1 MTIPGKRAARAAASG
16 RLLFGLLAITAAT
29 PASAIM
35 NGVGQ
40 DIFPV
45 TAIFQSSGTVT
56 YSNAVNAGVTISS
69 GLVVSNGNVGIGTA
83 SPAAKLDVQG
93 GNINAQYG
101 VSAATGVFSTSLT
114 VRGNPVAV
122 LADTQTF
129 TGANTF
135 SSTAAFTAQNAS
147 VAGVTISSG
156 LVVSNGNVGIGTT
169 APAYKLQV
177 AGGNIKSD
185 YGVLATTVVY
195 VPQASTPTW
204 PLMGTMYYSSNTNK
218 IRVSTAANN
227 TSWVDLMVTANGVAG
242 EVLDLNA
249 HTKMKA
255 YLSTSQSIPN
265 NLVATKV
272 RLNSEV
278 YDNLGE
284 FDSTTNYR
292 WTALYGGYYYVIG
305 AVSYVDPGS
314 GKAIQVMIYKNGSI
328 VERGDNTG
336 SSGSYSSC
344 LTSDILLLAAGDY
357 VEMYTAQDGVSSKSI
372 AVTFTYMTIFR
383 IP

>member
-1 MTIPGKRAARAAASG
+1 MTIPGKRAARVAASG
-16 RLLFGLLAITAAT
+16 RLLLVLLAITAAA

-35 NGVGQ
+35 NGAGQ

-45 TAIFQSSGTVT
+45 TAIFQSSVTVT
-56 YSNAVNAGVTISS
+56 YSNAVNAGLTISS
-69 GLVVSNGNVGIGTA
+69 GLVVSNGNVGVGTA
-83 SPAAKLDVQG
+83 SPGAKLDVQG
-93 GNINAQYG
+93 GNINTQYG

-129 TGANTF
+129 TGADTF

-156 LVVSNGNVGIGTT
+156 LVVSNRNVGIGTA

-177 AGGNIKSD
+177 AGGNIKSN
-185 YGVLATTVVY
+185 YGVITTTAVY
-195 VPQASTPTW
+195 VPQASTPTAPSW
-204 PLMGTMYYSSNTNK
+204 GTMYYSSNTNK
-218 IRVSTAANN
+218 IRVSTAAND
-227 TSWVDLMVTANGVAG
+227 TSWVDMMVTANNASADQ
-242 EVLDLNA
+242 LDLNA

-255 YLSTSQSIPN
+255 YLSTTQDIPKG
-265 NLVATKV
+265 LVATKV
-272 RLNSEV
+272 LLNSEV

-284 FDSTTNYR
+284 FDNVTNYR
-292 WTALYGGYYYVIG
+292 WTALYGGYYYIIG
-305 AVSYVDPGS
+305 AVSYPSPGS
-314 GKAIQVMIYKNGSI
+314 GKGVQVMIYKNGAI
-328 VERGDNTG
+328 VARGENTG

-344 LTSDILLLAAGDY
+344 ITSDILLLSAGDY
-357 VEMYTAQDGVSSKSI
+357 VELYTAQDGVGTTTI
-372 AVTFTYMTIFR
+372 AATFTYMTIFR